1 MNSSFSPVV
10 AAVFLLF
17 GAVSLLPPLA
27 KALGGSSSTLAAV
40 YGSTTT
46 ICSIV
51 AQQPV
56 QQIQCWRDGLLLPPI
71 LPTTSFEGVAGGR
84 DTLCG
89 VLSGGLRLLCW
100 DTTTFSFKR
109 IYNSNTTSLTSLTI
123 GGTEICALTNVTAPE
138 NAICW
143 RPYRVPSSGNLRFS
157 MISSGY
163 DFSCGILENNN
174 RVLCWGN
181 DNFSSFIQSEFS
193 NLSITNIQVGGRHAC
208 GIDDSGFVVCK
219 GNNDTGQLNVPSDVA
234 NEYRALAL
242 GEYHSCAIR
251 RGNRTVIC
259 WGGNGEFS
267 SNITDGISFESIV
280 ASSNF
285 SCGLTTR
292 NFSVICWG
300 IGWPNS
306 SGIELP
312 LQKTLPW
319 PCVETSC
326 QCNVYPDSSA
336 LCSGNGH
343 ICRPCDDPVLI
354 PETQPSF
361 LPPPPVII
369 SPPSSPSRGLRR
381 GLLALAIVG
390 LVGGLVGVCTVAY
403 CLWTGVCFGKK
414 KIHNS
419 VQPTMT
425 VANAA
430 QQSSSTPS
438 SRSSTLRRQGSIL
451 MRRQRSGT
459 SSKQPD
465 RAEEFLFS
473 ELVSAT
479 NNFAFENKIGGGSF
493 GGVYKGKLHDGRE
506 VAIKRGDTDLKEK
519 KFQEKERAFESEL
532 VFLSRLHHKHLV
544 GLIGYCEER
553 DERLLVYEYMENGSL
568 HDHLHGKSNVVKSSS
583 VVNSWKMRIN
593 MSLDAARG
601 IEYLH
606 NYAVPP
612 IIHRDIKSSNILL
625 DANFLARVS
634 DFGLS
639 LNGPE
644 NDREFRPMKAAGTIG
659 YIDPEY
665 YGLNILTAK
674 SDVYGLGVMLLE
686 LLTGKKAIFKN
697 AENGGSPINLVD
709 YTVPMI
715 EAGELAKILDSRV
728 GPPEMNES
736 EAVELMANTAVHCVR
751 LEGKDR
757 LTMSDVVVN
766 LERALALCDSRGS
779 FSSSPMSILSD

>member
-1 MNSSFSPVV
+1 
-10 AAVFLLF
+10 
-17 GAVSLLPPLA
+17 
-27 KALGGSSSTLAAV
+27 
-40 YGSTTT
+40 
-46 ICSIV
+46 
-51 AQQPV
+51 
-56 QQIQCWRDGLLLPPI
+56 
-71 LPTTSFEGVAGGR
+71 
-84 DTLCG
+84 
-89 VLSGGLRLLCW
+89 
-100 DTTTFSFKR
+100 
-109 IYNSNTTSLTSLTI
+109 
-123 GGTEICALTNVTAPE
+123 
-138 NAICW
+138 
-143 RPYRVPSSGNLRFS
+143 

-163 DFSCGILENNN
+163 EFSCGILENNN

-181 DNFSSFIQSEFS
+181 NNFSSLVQSEFS
-193 NLSITNIQVGGRHAC
+193 NLSMTNIQVGGRHAC

-242 GEYHSCAIR
+242 GENHSCAIR
-251 RGNRTVIC
+251 RGNSTVIC

-285 SCGLTTR
+285 SCGLTTI

-300 IGWPNS
+300 IGWPIS

-326 QCNVYPDSSA
+326 QCNVYPDSST

-343 ICRPCDDPVLI
+343 ICRPCDDPILI
-354 PETQPSF
+354 PQTPPSF
-361 LPPPPVII
+361 LPPPPVFS

-381 GLLALAIVG
+381 VLLALAIVG
-390 LVGGLVGVCTVAY
+390 LVGGLVGICTVAY

-419 VQPTMT
+419 VQPTMN
-425 VANAA
+425 VANATR
-430 QQSSSTPS
+430 QSSSTPS

-506 VAIKRGDTDLKEK
+506 VAIKRGDTGSKEK
-519 KFQEKERAFESEL
+519 KFQEKESAFESEL
-532 VFLSRLHHKHLV
+532 AFLSRLHHKHLV

-553 DERLLVYEYMENGSL
+553 DERLLVYEYMKNGSL
-568 HDHLHGKSNVVKSSS
+568 HDHLHGKTSSS
-583 VVNSWKMRIN
+583 VVNSWKMRIKI
-593 MSLDAARG
+593 SLDAARG

-625 DANFLARVS
+625 DANYLARVS

-644 NDREFRPMKAAGTIG
+644 NDREFRPIKAAGTIG

-697 AENGGSPINLVD
+697 AENGGSPISLVD
-709 YTVPMI
+709 YAVPVI
-715 EAGELAKILDSRV
+715 KAGELAKILDSRV

-736 EAVELMANTAVHCVR
+736 EAVELMANTAVHCVP

-766 LERALALCDSRGS
+766 LERALALCDDSRGS
-779 FSSSPMSILSD
+779 FSSGPISILSD

>member
-1 MNSSFSPVV
+1 MKTPFSPVT
-10 AAVFLLF
+10 AAVLLLCS
-17 GAVSLLPPLA
+17 AVSISLPSA
-27 KALGGSSSTLAAV
+27 KAGGGSSSTLAVV

-56 QQIQCWRDGLLLPPI
+56 HQIQCWRDGLLLPPI
-71 LPTTSFEGVAGGR
+71 LPATSFEGVAGGR
-84 DTLCG
+84 DILCG

-100 DTTTFSFKR
+100 DTTTSLKR
-109 IYNSNTTSLTSLTI
+109 IYNSATTSLTSLTI
-123 GGTEICALTNVTAPE
+123 GDTEICALTNVTAPE

-143 RPYRVPSSGNLRFS
+143 RPYRVPSSVNSRFS

-163 DFSCGILENNN
+163 EFSCGILENSS

-181 DNFSSFIQSEFS
+181 NNLSSFIQSEFS

-208 GIDDSGFVVCK
+208 GIDDSGYVFCK
-219 GNNDTGQLNVPSDVA
+219 GSNDTGQLNVPSNVA

-242 GEYHSCAIR
+242 GENHSCAIR
-251 RGNRTVIC
+251 RWNRTVIC
-259 WGGNGEFS
+259 WGGSGEFS
-267 SNITDGISFESIV
+267 SNVTDGISFESIV
-280 ASSNF
+280 TSSNF
-285 SCGLTTR
+285 SCGLTTN

-306 SGIELP
+306 TGIELP
-312 LQKTLPW
+312 LQMTLPW

-326 QCNVYPDSSA
+326 QCNVYPDSST
-336 LCSGNGH
+336 LFSGNGH
-343 ICRPCDDPVLI
+343 ICRSCDDLVSI
-354 PETQPSF
+354 PTPPPPF
-361 LPPPPVII
+361 LPPTPVII
-369 SPPSSPSRGLRR
+369 YPPSSSSRGLRR

-390 LVGGLVGVCTVAY
+390 SVGGLLGICSVTY

-459 SSKQPD
+459 SSKQPE

-479 NNFAFENKIGGGSF
+479 NNFALENKIGGGSF

-506 VAIKRGDTDLKEK
+506 VAVKRGDTCLKIK
-519 KFQEKERAFESEL
+519 KFQEKESAFESEL
-532 VFLSRLHHKHLV
+532 AILSRLHHKHLV
-544 GLIGYCEER
+544 DLIGYCEEM
-553 DERLLVYEYMENGSL
+553 DERLLVYEYMKNGSL
-568 HDHLHGKSNVVKSSS
+568 HDHLHGKNNVVKSSS
-583 VVNSWKMRIN
+583 VVNTWKMRIKI
-593 MSLDAARG
+593 SLDAARG

-606 NYAVPP
+606 NYTVPP

-625 DANFLARVS
+625 DANFTARVS

-644 NDREFRPMKAAGTIG
+644 NDREFRMMKAAGTIG

-665 YGLNILTAK
+665 YGLNVLTAK
-674 SDVYGLGVMLLE
+674 SDVYGLGVVLLE

-697 AENGGSPINLVD
+697 AENGGSPISLVD
-709 YTVPMI
+709 YSVPVI
-715 EAGELAKILDSRV
+715 KAGKLAKILDSRV
-728 GPPEMNES
+728 GPPETNES
-736 EAVELMANTAVHCVR
+736 EALELMANTAVHCVP

-757 LTMSDVVVN
+757 LTMSGVVVN
-766 LERALALCDSRGS
+766 LERALALCDDSRGS
-779 FSSSPMSILSD
+779 FSSGPISILSD

>member
-1 MNSSFSPVV
+1 
-10 AAVFLLF
+10 
-17 GAVSLLPPLA
+17 
-27 KALGGSSSTLAAV
+27 
-40 YGSTTT
+40 
-46 ICSIV
+46 
-51 AQQPV
+51 
-56 QQIQCWRDGLLLPPI
+56 
-71 LPTTSFEGVAGGR
+71 
-84 DTLCG
+84 
-89 VLSGGLRLLCW
+89 
-100 DTTTFSFKR
+100 
-109 IYNSNTTSLTSLTI
+109 
-123 GGTEICALTNVTAPE
+123 
-138 NAICW
+138 
-143 RPYRVPSSGNLRFS
+143 
-157 MISSGY
+157 MISSGCE
-163 DFSCGILENNN
+163 FSCGILEDNN

-181 DNFSSFIQSEFS
+181 NNFSSFIQSEFS
-193 NLSITNIQVGGRHAC
+193 NLSTKNIQVGGKHAC

-242 GEYHSCAIR
+242 GENHSCAITR
-251 RGNRTVIC
+251 ENRTVIC

-300 IGWPNS
+300 IGWPIS

-326 QCNVYPDSSA
+326 QCNVYPDSST

-354 PETQPSF
+354 PQTPPSF
-361 LPPPPVII
+361 LPPPPVIS

-390 LVGGLVGVCTVAY
+390 LIGGLVGICTVAY
-403 CLWTGVCFGKK
+403 CLWTGDCFGKK

-493 GGVYKGKLHDGRE
+493 GGVYKGKLHDGRD
-506 VAIKRGDTDLKEK
+506 VAIKRGDTGSKEK
-519 KFQEKERAFESEL
+519 KVQEKESAFESEL
-532 VFLSRLHHKHLV
+532 AFLSRLHHKHLV

-553 DERLLVYEYMENGSL
+553 DERLLVYEYMKNGSL
-568 HDHLHGKSNVVKSSS
+568 HDHLHGKTSSS
-583 VVNSWKMRIN
+583 VVNSWKMRIKI
-593 MSLDAARG
+593 SLDAARG

-644 NDREFRPMKAAGTIG
+644 NDRELRPIKAAGTIG

-697 AENGGSPINLVD
+697 AENGGSLISLVD
-709 YTVPMI
+709 YAVPVI
-715 EAGELAKILDSRV
+715 KAGELANILDSRV

-736 EAVELMANTAVHCVR
+736 EAVELMANTAVHCVP

-766 LERALALCDSRGS
+766 LERALALCDDSRGS
-779 FSSSPMSILSD
+779 FSSGPISILSD

>member
-1 MNSSFSPVV
+1 
-10 AAVFLLF
+10 
-17 GAVSLLPPLA
+17 
-27 KALGGSSSTLAAV
+27 
-40 YGSTTT
+40 
-46 ICSIV
+46 
-51 AQQPV
+51 
-56 QQIQCWRDGLLLPPI
+56 
-71 LPTTSFEGVAGGR
+71 
-84 DTLCG
+84 
-89 VLSGGLRLLCW
+89 
-100 DTTTFSFKR
+100 
-109 IYNSNTTSLTSLTI
+109 
-123 GGTEICALTNVTAPE
+123 
-138 NAICW
+138 
-143 RPYRVPSSGNLRFS
+143 

-163 DFSCGILENNN
+163 EYSCGILENN

-181 DNFSSFIQSEFS
+181 NNFSSLVQSEFS
-193 NLSITNIQVGGRHAC
+193 NLSMTNIQVGGRHAC

-219 GNNDTGQLNVPSDVA
+219 GNNDTGQLNVPSADVA

-242 GEYHSCAIR
+242 GENHSCAIR
-251 RGNRTVIC
+251 RGNSTVIC

-285 SCGLTTR
+285 SCGLTTI

-300 IGWPNS
+300 IGWPIS

-326 QCNVYPDSSA
+326 QCNVYPDSST

-354 PETQPSF
+354 PQTPPSF
-361 LPPPPVII
+361 LPPPPVIS

-419 VQPTMT
+419 VQPTMN

-430 QQSSSTPS
+430 RQSSSTPS

-506 VAIKRGDTDLKEK
+506 VAIKRGDTGSKEK
-519 KFQEKERAFESEL
+519 KFQEKESAFESEL
-532 VFLSRLHHKHLV
+532 AFLSRLHHKHLV

-553 DERLLVYEYMENGSL
+553 DERLLVYEYMKNGSL
-568 HDHLHGKSNVVKSSS
+568 HDHLHGKTSSI
-583 VVNSWKMRIN
+583 VVNSWKMRIKI
-593 MSLDAARG
+593 SLDAARG

-644 NDREFRPMKAAGTIG
+644 NDREFRPIKAAGTIG

-697 AENGGSPINLVD
+697 AENGGSPISLVD
-709 YTVPMI
+709 YAVPVI
-715 EAGELAKILDSRV
+715 KAGELAKILDSRV

-736 EAVELMANTAVHCVR
+736 EAVELMANTAVHCVP

-766 LERALALCDSRGS
+766 LERALALCDDSRGS
-779 FSSSPMSILSD
+779 FSSGPISILSD

>member
-1 MNSSFSPVV
+1 M
-10 AAVFLLF
+10 
-17 GAVSLLPPLA
+17 
-27 KALGGSSSTLAAV
+27 
-40 YGSTTT
+40 
-46 ICSIV
+46 
-51 AQQPV
+51 
-56 QQIQCWRDGLLLPPI
+56 
-71 LPTTSFEGVAGGR
+71 
-84 DTLCG
+84 
-89 VLSGGLRLLCW
+89 
-100 DTTTFSFKR
+100 
-109 IYNSNTTSLTSLTI
+109 TSLTI
-123 GGTEICALTNVTAPE
+123 GDTDICALTNVTAPE

-143 RPYRVPSSGNLRFS
+143 RPYRVPSSGNSRFS

-163 DFSCGILENNN
+163 EFSCGILENNN

-181 DNFSSFIQSEFS
+181 NNFSSLVQSEFS
-193 NLSITNIQVGGRHAC
+193 NLSMTNIQVGGRHAC

-219 GNNDTGQLNVPSDVA
+219 GNNATGQLNVPSDVA

-242 GEYHSCAIR
+242 GENHSCAIR
-251 RGNRTVIC
+251 RGNSTVIC

-285 SCGLTTR
+285 SCGLTTI

-300 IGWPNS
+300 IGWPIS

-326 QCNVYPDSSA
+326 QCNVYPDSST

-343 ICRPCDDPVLI
+343 ICRPCDDPILI
-354 PETQPSF
+354 PQTPPSF
-361 LPPPPVII
+361 LPPPPVFS

-390 LVGGLVGVCTVAY
+390 LVGGLVGICTVAY

-419 VQPTMT
+419 VQPTMN
-425 VANAA
+425 VANATR
-430 QQSSSTPS
+430 QSSSTPS

-459 SSKQPD
+459 SKQPD

-506 VAIKRGDTDLKEK
+506 VAIKRGDTGSKEK
-519 KFQEKERAFESEL
+519 KFQEKESAFESEL
-532 VFLSRLHHKHLV
+532 AFLSRLHHKHLV

-553 DERLLVYEYMENGSL
+553 DERLLVYEYMKNGSL
-568 HDHLHGKSNVVKSSS
+568 HDHLHGKTSSS
-583 VVNSWKMRIN
+583 VVNSWKMRIKI
-593 MSLDAARG
+593 SLDAARG

-644 NDREFRPMKAAGTIG
+644 NDREFRPIKAAGTIG

-674 SDVYGLGVMLLE
+674 SDCYGLGVMLLE

-697 AENGGSPINLVD
+697 AENGGSPISLVD
-709 YTVPMI
+709 YAVPVI
-715 EAGELAKILDSRV
+715 KAGELTKILDSRV

-736 EAVELMANTAVHCVR
+736 EAVELMANTAVHCVP

-766 LERALALCDSRGS
+766 LERALALCDDSRGS
-779 FSSSPMSILSD
+779 FSSGPISILSD